1 MVDFAKIFATLTSAA
16 ALTVA
21 LLPAPQGVA
30 PSVMNSAALGLFV
43 LGLWATGVVGMHV
56 ASIWFFVLAMLFQVA
71 PAPVIFSGFHS
82 AAFWTVFGGVVLG
95 MAVHETGLGARIARV
110 MASRFSA
117 SYFGILV
124 GVTLATTAL
133 SFLVPSAMGRSILL
147 APVVVAL
154 ADRLGFAPGSRG
166 RTGIILAAVY
176 GAMFPAFAILPSNI
190 PNLVLMGASERLYGI
205 VPTYGAYLLL
215 HYPVLGFLKAVFIAV
230 LAYALFPD
238 RLTPPPHE
246 APSRA
251 MSPGERRVAVILALA
266 MALWITDFVH
276 HISPAWVALG
286 AAILCLLPGI
296 GVVTP
301 AVFERRIDF
310 APMFYVAGVLGLGAM
325 ISETELGV
333 HLGRTL
339 LDVAGFAP
347 GETLRNFVTMVG
359 LTSVVGIATT
369 QPGIPAVLTPLA
381 ASIAEATALPL
392 ESVLM
397 LQVIGFSALL
407 LPYQSPPIIVALT
420 LSGLRVATAIRYS
433 LVLFAATVVILLP
446 LDYVW
451 WRILGYLP

>member
-1 MVDFAKIFATLTSAA
+1 MVDFAKIFAALTSAA

-251 MSPGERRVAVILALA
+251 MSPGERPGGG
-266 MALWITDFVH
+266 H
-276 HISPAWVALG
+276 PG
-286 AAILCLLPGI
+286 ACHGTLDHRLRAPH
-296 GVVTP
+296 
-301 AVFERRIDF
+301 F
-310 APMFYVAGVLGLGAM
+310 AGLG
-325 ISETELGV
+325 
-333 HLGRTL
+333 R
-339 LDVAGFAP
+339 P
-347 GETLRNFVTMVG
+347 
-359 LTSVVGIATT
+359 SVPPSCVCC
-369 QPGIPAVLTPLA
+369 PA
-381 ASIAEATALPL
+381 
-392 ESVLM
+392 
-397 LQVIGFSALL
+397 
-407 LPYQSPPIIVALT
+407 
-420 LSGLRVATAIRYS
+420 SGS
-433 LVLFAATVVILLP
+433 
-446 LDYVW
+446 
-451 WRILGYLP
+451 